1 MPDWERE
8 DLVLN
13 LTDLLAQ
20 CERHIQERMLEHFT
34 RCDTEFGR
42 RIADGLGL
50 PAPAPEG
57 AVA

>member
-1 MPDWERE
+1 M
-8 DLVLN
+8 LN

-34 RCDTEFGR
+34 RCDTELGR

-50 PAPAPEG
+50 PRQPEG